1 MALLDG
7 VTKYKVTVITH
18 ADGLSAR
25 KYLGRCGGCFCT
37 FYTGKNDFFT
47 YRAGAVL
54 SLPCYKVR
62 MLKKSRIRDF
72 FIRLSVSHR
81 KLIGVLW

>member
-25 KYLGRCGGCFCT
+25 KYLGRCGDCFCT
-37 FYTGKNDFFT
+37 FYTGRKDFFT
-47 YRAGAVL
+47 YRAGAVV
-54 SLPCYKVR
+54 SIPCYKVKI
-62 MLKKSRIRDF
+62 LKTSRIRDF